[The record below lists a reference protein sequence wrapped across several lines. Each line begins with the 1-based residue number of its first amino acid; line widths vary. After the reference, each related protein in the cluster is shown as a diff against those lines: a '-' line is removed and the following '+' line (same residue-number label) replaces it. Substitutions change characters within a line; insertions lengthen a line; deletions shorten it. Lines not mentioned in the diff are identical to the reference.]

1 MSSVA
6 LNNSSHAHRR
16 GAFEQS
22 SRNDGIRSGDGIA
35 AAGDGEDA
43 VVHALDDFADS
54 GLDASLVT
62 EIGDVLSTLSDDNAS
77 FLGRYDGTE
86 SELGLGVFLVCLRG
100 GLAVRAN
107 SIINLQLV
115 DGVGDVATVGGVK
128 VLRGRH
134 FGSGVGE
141 AECCE
146 GSWWWEAG
154 AAVTLSVGRKSGG
167 GYESRGGKSV
177 KLDVYIQCQSTRYVI
192 GCLAGLE
199 LEKDVAT
206 IERSVAVP
214 FEMKARCHQV
224 CEKAEQVRNRRDQR
238 T

>member
-22 SRNDGIRSGDGIA
+22 SRNDGVSFGDGIA
-35 AAGDGEDA
+35 AAGDGKDA
-43 VVHALDDFADS
+43 VVHALDDLADP
-54 GLDASLVT
+54 GLDASLIA
-62 EIGDVLSTLSDDNAS
+62 EIGNVLSTLSDDNSS

-100 GLAVRAN
+100 GLAVRSN

-115 DGVGDVATVGGVK
+115 DGIGDVATVGGVK

-134 FGSGVGE
+134 FGTGVGE
-141 AECCE
+141 AESCE
-146 GSWWWEAG
+146 GRWWWEAG
-154 AAVTLSVGRKSGG
+154 AAVKPSVGRESGG

-192 GCLAGLE
+192 GCIARLE
-199 LEKDVAT
+199 LEKDIAT
-206 IERSVAVP
+206 IERSAA
-214 FEMKARCHQV
+214 FR
-224 CEKAEQVRNRRDQR
+224 
-238 T
+238 